1 LTKKKQLTYPKA
13 SLKDVQA
20 TEEAFS
26 PQKRT
31 SSKIK
36 TWNFLTLFYFRGS
49 FLPSWIRIQPT
60 KVNAD
65 PKPCISAE
73 STHGIAA
80 FLFVLRTLLAVE
92 QLVGQH
98 DVEVLP
104 DPRCH
109 LQDGLLLVVLARR
122 FRFVRRLGSATG
134 GKNFSNHKK
143 CSSLIKMCK
152 KKNQHV
158 IRTDIW

>member
-1 LTKKKQLTYPKA
+1 MESGSESSQPK
-13 SLKDVQA
+13 SKSETLC
-20 TEEAFS
+20 FS
-26 PQKRT
+26 RK
-31 SSKIK
+31 
-36 TWNFLTLFYFRGS
+36 
-49 FLPSWIRIQPT
+49 
-60 KVNAD
+60 
-65 PKPCISAE
+65 E
-73 STHGIAA
+73 HMGIAA

-92 QLVGQH
+92 QLIGQH

-134 GKNFSNHKK
+134 GKNFSSHKK

-152 KKNQHV
+152 KKKQHV
-158 IRTDIW
+158 IRTDIFDRHFQTLGKICTGNLVTASKFANTCKFVRKKLVNIIRKQFSFDF